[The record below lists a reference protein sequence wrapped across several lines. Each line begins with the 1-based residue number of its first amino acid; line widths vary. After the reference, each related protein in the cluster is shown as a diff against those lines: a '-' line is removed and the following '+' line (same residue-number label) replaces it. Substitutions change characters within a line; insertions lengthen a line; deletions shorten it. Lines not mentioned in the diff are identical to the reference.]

1 MYNYIFNIH
10 TCIVSSLFI
19 LVERWQ
25 PRPQVKIVL
34 GRSPLLMISCMEA
47 MWPQPMYTSEWVSEA
62 VNTDIYITPRCKS
75 RGGKSGVS

>member
-1 MYNYIFNIH
+1 MYSKFI
-10 TCIVSSLFI
+10 LFI
-19 LVERWQ
+19 LVERWR

-62 VNTDIYITPRCKS
+62 VNTHTLHPCVNPEGESQR
-75 RGGKSGVS
+75 VS

>member
-1 MYNYIFNIH
+1 M
-10 TCIVSSLFI
+10 FI